1 MAIESASEALIKF
14 EDPEKHHIS
23 MAASEYFM
31 LRFKDTFL
39 ALEKQMHANWRT
51 HKSFYESIGKIMLM
65 TKDKS

>member
-14 EDPEKHHIS
+14 EDPDKYHIS

-31 LRFKDTFL
+31 LRFKEAFL